1 MGGIAGSQTL
11 TLVIR
16 GQALGQ
22 LSSHNLRWLM
32 TKEVLVGLLN
42 GTLWAIVVAVITQLW
57 FDDAQLG
64 LIIGAALVINMA
76 AATAA
81 GVAIPTLLQ
90 RMGIDPALAGGVVLT
105 TVTDVVG
112 FVSFL
117 GLASAILLH

>member
-1 MGGIAGSQTL
+1 
-11 TLVIR
+11 
-16 GQALGQ
+16 
-22 LSSHNLRWLM
+22 M